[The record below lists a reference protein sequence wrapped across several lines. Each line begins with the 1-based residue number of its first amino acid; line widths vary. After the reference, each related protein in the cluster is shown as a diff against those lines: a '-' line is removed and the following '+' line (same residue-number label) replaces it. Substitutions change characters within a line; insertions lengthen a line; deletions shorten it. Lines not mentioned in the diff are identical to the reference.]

1 MFRGESVKKVYSSY
15 NDVSVGEIVAIFNS
29 MDLLEIAMNQGKA
42 SSLLGLSVDD
52 SVMIEF
58 EE

>member
-1 MFRGESVKKVYSSY
+1 MHRSY
-15 NDVSVGEIVAIFNS
+15 NDVTVGEIIVLFNS
-29 MDLLEIAMNQGKA
+29 MELMEIAINQGKA